1 MGSAELKSNLHALID
16 HADEAMLRAI
26 CALLSSADNSNN
38 VGNHFSAEEKKAISK
53 GLENIKNGEV
63 VSHEVVMK
71 NTRDRI
77 EAFRSADQLSRL

>member
-16 HADEAMLRAI
+16 HADDAMLRAI
-26 CALLSSADNSNN
+26 YALLSEANNSNN
-38 VGNHFSAEEKKAISK
+38 VGNHVSVEEKKAISK
-53 GLENIKNGEV
+53 GLENIQNREV

-77 EAFRSADQLSRL
+77 EAFRSKND